1 MRDDSG
7 IGCNLSFMRGD
18 SGTGCKLSFVRIAGL
33 AVN

>member
-1 MRDDSG
+1 MREDSG

-33 AVN
+33 AVK